1 MGLFICFSR
10 SSKYKLPKHTAIE
23 EKLVNYQKQIL
34 VLEEKLKEDP
44 YVLED
49 LELIKRKTKICA

>member
-1 MGLFICFSR
+1 MKWAIN
-10 SSKYKLPKHTAIE
+10 KIE

-49 LELIKRKTKICA
+49 LELIKRKSFDH